1 MKPAIRAWPR
11 WPRAWKNGTSS
22 SPTSITASKVKLRPH
37 FYGPYHISAIVNDVA
52 YLLELPPCTCL
63 HDVFHMGLLKKFVS
77 TPPAS
82 PPAPPPTSHGA
93 AVLEPEHAAR
103 ARHAREVC
111 QILVQWKGELA
122 TSATWE
128 DVDTFIDRYP
138 SFQLEDEL
146 LVEGGGCLVGTP
158 ISA

>member
-1 MKPAIRAWPR
+1 
-11 WPRAWKNGTSS
+11 
-22 SPTSITASKVKLRPH
+22 
-37 FYGPYHISAIVNDVA
+37 
-52 YLLELPPCTCL
+52 
-63 HDVFHMGLLKKFVS
+63 MGLLKKFVS

-146 LVEGGGCLVGTP
+146 LVEGGDVLWERQYQRSPHARHAADGAPAEARQAAATSG
-158 ISA
+158 